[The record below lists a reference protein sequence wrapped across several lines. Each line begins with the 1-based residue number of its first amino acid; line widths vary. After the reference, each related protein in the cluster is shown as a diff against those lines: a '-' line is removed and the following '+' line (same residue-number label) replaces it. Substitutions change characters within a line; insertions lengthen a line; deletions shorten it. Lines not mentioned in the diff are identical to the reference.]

1 MPGCPCWTGGAG
13 IPGWPGIGCC
23 AGTACWPGTI
33 CWPGITGPLL
43 TGLARHHLLAG
54 HDLLAGHLLARHRLL
69 AGHHLL
75 AGLAGHLLAGHLL
88 AGYRLLAHW
97 CRWGGLLPG
106 VGCGRHAG
114 GTLAGV
120 GVAAPPLARGRQRL
134 LRTWRLLGGRLAGHP
149 GCGAGL
155 RHARL
160 RRHGTGGLGRLT
172 LRRCG
177 LAGRHS
183 GLAGGSGRLGRRARR
198 LLHARHGRRA
208 RRQVLG
214 RSRPGVPGPPWL
226 RRLLFGGRH
235 ADRARGVGRLLGTGL
250 AVYGRLRR
258 ALVLG
263 DDGRGVDLGRCGTRP
278 GGQRLLMAKRAD
290 RPVTVGQGPARIGPD
305 ALALVIM
312 ERLRAHHQFHI
323 RPQVCLTD
331 LDDVVAFLPEGA
343 GDCPVAVHRDV
354 DQRDPETEIL
364 DVRDDLRQVLLGT
377 DHERVLQGAV
387 TRQGGQVAV
396 DLALHALAAA
406 RPHPAQPQL
415 HPGKVGERVMLG

>member
-1 MPGCPCWTGGAG
+1 MLA
-13 IPGWPGIGCC
+13 
-23 AGTACWPGTI
+23 
-33 CWPGITGPLL
+33 
-43 TGLARHHLLAG
+43 GLARH
-54 HDLLAGHLLARHRLL
+54 HLLARHRLL
-69 AGHHLL
+69 AGYHLL
-75 AGLAGHLLAGHLL
+75 AGLATLLAGCHLLAGDRL
-88 AGYRLLAHW
+88 AGRRLLAHW
-97 CRWGGLLPG
+97 CRRGGLLPG

-114 GTLAGV
+114 GTLAGG

-134 LRTWRLLGGRLAGHP
+134 LRSWRLLGGRLAGHP
-149 GCGAGL
+149 GCGGGL

-160 RRHGTGGLGRLT
+160 RRHGPGGLGRLT

-183 GLAGGSGRLGRRARR
+183 GLAGGGGRLGRHARR

-208 RRQVLG
+208 RRHVLG
-214 RSRPGVPGPPWL
+214 RSRRGVPGPPWL
-226 RRLLFGGRH
+226 RRLLFRWRH
-235 ADRARGVGRLLGTGL
+235 ADRAGGVGRLLGAGL
-250 AVYGRLRR
+250 AVHGRLRR

-312 ERLRAHHQFHI
+312 ERLRAHHQFHV

-343 GDCPVAVHRDV
+343 GDRSSC
-354 DQRDPETEIL
+354 
-364 DVRDDLRQVLLGT
+364 
-377 DHERVLQGAV
+377 
-387 TRQGGQVAV
+387 
-396 DLALHALAAA
+396 
-406 RPHPAQPQL
+406 RPP
-415 HPGKVGERVMLG
+415 

>member
-1 MPGCPCWTGGAG
+1 MRACLRGAAWSAARPAHGFRARTLIGGWRRVDGLLRWHDLGNLGNLSARRNALVRRHARMPLLDGRCRHPGLAG
-13 IPGWPGIGCC
+13 HWLLRRYRLL
-23 AGTACWPGTI
+23 AGHHLLARHH
-33 CWPGITGPLL
+33 LL

-278 GGQRLLMAKRAD
+278 GG
-290 RPVTVGQGPARIGPD
+290 
-305 ALALVIM
+305 
-312 ERLRAHHQFHI
+312 
-323 RPQVCLTD
+323 
-331 LDDVVAFLPEGA
+331 
-343 GDCPVAVHRDV
+343 
-354 DQRDPETEIL
+354 
-364 DVRDDLRQVLLGT
+364 
-377 DHERVLQGAV
+377 
-387 TRQGGQVAV
+387 
-396 DLALHALAAA
+396 
-406 RPHPAQPQL
+406 
-415 HPGKVGERVMLG
+415 